1 MSSSRPPAGL
11 VGAAVVLLTLVGV
24 VAWLEVAGRAW
35 ALGSGLLGTGRHL
48 QRGERRL
55 AAGTLKRARVEI
67 LQARAAARRARA
79 GSDAANPLLELARA
93 LPPAE
98 RAIAELEPL
107 VGAAEHSSAAA
118 AGTLEV
124 AGTALRGRDRVI
136 VREDAGGGRV
146 RLNRVAALRAEVS
159 GVRAHLRAAMADL
172 GRVAPA
178 NLPARVRPTIARGL
192 ASARAADKAVADL
205 EAGLEVLPSILGAEE
220 PRWYLIG
227 MQNNAEL
234 RGPGGALLRFALLRI
249 DAGKPALQRSGTV
262 YDVDVDRERVD
273 IPLPREAWY
282 VRGIEDAQRF
292 GNANWSPDWPSSA
305 RLTVAYGRASR
316 GRGSRAL
323 PPIGGVIAVDPA
335 AMRELMPGVGS
346 YTTEGGR
353 TLTRDN
359 VMPFLLHKAY
369 AVHPRRGVRRAV
381 LKDVIERF
389 YTGLLGPRHPTELLQ
404 GFGRAL
410 AGKHMQ
416 IWLAARREQRYVE
429 RMNWDGGIAPAK
441 RSDYL
446 YVVEQNVGGNKLNYV
461 ERQLHEMDVRFEGE
475 SAIVSTSVEVSNDVV
490 LPQPG
495 YWLGDSEGLH
505 LPMVNLYVPGRAQLV
520 DARVSGT
527 LLPRPPP
534 ALWTGALPPEHR
546 EKGKKVWSATLEVPP
561 RRSGKVRFDYRVP
574 RALSERA
581 GRQVYRLSVQHQPK
595 VRAEELRVNLTLPPG
610 ASGVRAQGWER
621 RGALLVWRGAVEE
634 DMVLRVSWRA

>member
-1 MSSSRPPAGL
+1 MTSSRPPAGF
-11 VGAAVVLLTLVGV
+11 VGAAVLLLTLVGL

-48 QRGERRL
+48 AKGERRL
-55 AAGTLKRARVEI
+55 AAGSLKRARIEI

-79 GSDAANPLLELARA
+79 RLDAADPLLDVARA
-93 LPPAE
+93 LPPVD
-98 RAIAELEPL
+98 RAAGELRAL
-107 VGAAEHSSAAA
+107 VAAAGHSAAAA

-124 AGTALRGRDRVI
+124 AQTALRGRDRVI
-136 VREDAGGGRV
+136 VREDGGGGRV
-146 RLNRVAALRAEVS
+146 RLDRITALRAEVS
-159 GVRAHLRAAMADL
+159 TVRANLRKAMEDLRA
-172 GRVAPA
+172 VAPQ
-178 NLPARVRPTIARGL
+178 NLPRRARPLIADGL
-192 ASARAADKAVADL
+192 ASARAGERAVADL
-205 EAGLEVLPSILGAEE
+205 EAGLEILPAVLGAEE

-249 DAGKPALQRSGTV
+249 DRGSPALERSGTV
-262 YDVDVDRERVD
+262 YDVDVDRDPVD
-273 IPLPREAWY
+273 ITLPDDAWY

-305 RLTVAYGRASR
+305 RLTVAYGRASPGR
-316 GRGSRAL
+316 GRRAL
-323 PPIGGVIAVDPA
+323 PPIAGVLAVDPV
-335 AMRELMPGVGS
+335 AMRELMPGVGP
-346 YTTEGGR
+346 YKTEGGR

-369 AVHPRRGVRRAV
+369 SVHPRRGVRRAV

-389 YTGLLGPRHPTELLQ
+389 YDGLLDPRHPTELLQ

-416 IWLAARREQRYVE
+416 IWLSKEDEQRYVE
-429 RMNWDGGIAPAK
+429 RMNWDGGIEPAEAG
-441 RSDYL
+441 DYL
-446 YVVEQNVGGNKLNYV
+446 YVVQQNVGGNKLNYV
-461 ERQLHEMDVRFEGE
+461 ERQVHEMDVRFTGR
-475 SAIVSTSVEVSNDVV
+475 AALVSTSVEVLNAVV

-505 LPMVNLYVPGRAQLV
+505 RPMINVYVPGRAQLL
-520 DARVSGT
+520 DARVNGT
-527 LLPRPPP
+527 LLPNP
-534 ALWTGALPPEHR
+534 APAIWTGDLPPEHR

-561 RRSGKVRFDYRVP
+561 RRSGRVLFDYRVP
-574 RALSERA
+574 HALTQRA
-581 GRQVYRLSVQHQPK
+581 GRRVYRLSVQHQPK
-595 VRAEELRVNLTLPPG
+595 VRAEELRVNLTLPRG
-610 ASGVRAQGWER
+610 ATEVRAKGWRR
-621 RGALLVWRGAVEE
+621 RGQRLVWRGSVEE